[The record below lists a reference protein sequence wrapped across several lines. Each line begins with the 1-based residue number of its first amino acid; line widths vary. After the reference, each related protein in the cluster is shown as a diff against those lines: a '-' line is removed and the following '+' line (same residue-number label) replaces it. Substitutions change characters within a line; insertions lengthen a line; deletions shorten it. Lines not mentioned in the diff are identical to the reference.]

1 MWFALN
7 EDRPLSAF
15 AGIWTQF
22 KGDRGTKSK
31 PIPGPHLVYGF
42 LTTAPNAMV
51 EPIDPKAI
59 PVILTT
65 DKERDVWMRVPWDG
79 AKALQPPL
87 PDDALGIVMR
97 GADKEDCAARAQ
109 LNNPFL
115 DGLEGMNNFNGHSAA
130 SLRLQRTVSTVE
142 GGQAAVWPG
151 LGSRNQARGL
161 PADGAPGCSSG
172 FYRRAELFRDR
183 RCFLGDVPAVR
194 LGVFPGQL
202 LLVLQHLFDLGVR
215 LPVGLG

>member
-1 MWFALN
+1 MANFIKL
-7 EDRPLSAF
+7 L
-15 AGIWTQF
+15 
-22 KGDRGTKSK
+22 
-31 PIPGPHLVYGF
+31 
-42 LTTAPNAMV
+42 
-51 EPIDPKAI
+51 
-59 PVILTT
+59 PVL
-65 DKERDVWMRVPWDG
+65 PWDG

-87 PDDALGIVMR
+87 PDDALSIVMR

-115 DGLEGMNNFNGHSAA
+115 DGLEGMKNFDSAA

-142 GGQAAVWPG
+142 GGRAAVWPG
-151 LGSRNQARGL
+151 LGPRNQARGL
-161 PADGAPGCSSG
+161 PADAPGCSSG

-202 LLVLQHLFDLGVR
+202 LLVLEHLFDLRVR